1 MMLILIWGGA
11 LLSVFGLIGLL
22 FSMYKVATAKKNSI
36 SDQELRESIKA
47 AMPLNLAS
55 LFVSVLG
62 LMSVIIGVLM
72 TW

>member
-1 MMLILIWGGA
+1 MLILIWGGA
-11 LLSVFGLIGLL
+11 LLSLFGLIGLL
-22 FSMYKVATAKKNSI
+22 FSMYKVAKAKKNNT
-36 SDQELRESIKA
+36 SDQQLRESIKA

-72 TW
+72 S

>member
-22 FSMYKVATAKKNSI
+22 FSMYKVAKAKKNSN

-72 TW
+72 T

>member
-1 MMLILIWGGA
+1 MLILIWGGA
-11 LLSVFGLIGLL
+11 LLSLFGLIGLL
-22 FSMYKVATAKKNSI
+22 FSMYKVAKAKKNNT
-36 SDQELRESIKA
+36 SDQELRDSIKA

-72 TW
+72 SW